1 MDWENILKKEINWLD
16 AFHKFG
22 FDDGHEYNGQTE
34 EIADFLGTKGYLSYV
49 TKSGG
54 HNTFIRAI
62 HKRTLSEGYDKEK
75 VYPLDSKESRSGA
88 REDFAPELLKLLDD
102 RYGKSTESEGITS

>member
-1 MDWENILKKEINWLD
+1 MNWENILKKDINWLD

-22 FDDGHEYNGQTE
+22 FNDGENYTGQTE
-34 EIADFLGTKGYLSYV
+34 AIAGFLGTKGYLSYV

-62 HKRTLSEGYDKEK
+62 YKRTIAEGYDKEK
-75 VYPLDSKESRSGA
+75 VYPLDSEESRSGA

-102 RYGKSTESEGITS
+102 RYGKSTKSEGITS